1 MGKFMREV
9 MGGGELGEESVARQ
23 VLRMFGN
30 RSVNFADVTN
40 LG

>member
-1 MGKFMREV
+1 
-9 MGGGELGEESVARQ
+9 MGGGELGEESVAKQ

-40 LG
+40 LGF